1 MSYIK
6 IDEYELEEMY
16 KQSLDEDRELIRVGG
31 STFDP
36 SRVLK
41 QCDPVAYRT
50 GMHDYADSL
59 LEDGYEIEGY

>member
-1 MSYIK
+1 MSNIK

-16 KQSLDEDRELIRVGG
+16 KQLLDEDRELIRVGG
-31 STFDP
+31 CVFDP

-50 GMHDYADSL
+50 GMHDYADAL